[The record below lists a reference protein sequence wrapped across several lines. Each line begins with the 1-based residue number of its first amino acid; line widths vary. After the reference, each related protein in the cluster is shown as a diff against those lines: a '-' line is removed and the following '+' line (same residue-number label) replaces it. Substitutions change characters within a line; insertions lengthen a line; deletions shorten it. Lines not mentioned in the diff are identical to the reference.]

1 MHQGA
6 AQQRNPTA
14 QGAATQDSAGDAAQL
29 ARVEGHIHAL
39 LVGDVKGSVLPPMAR
54 PCFTSGGKRIR
65 AWLALRAGAALR
77 LPDVCSEPWAAA
89 CELMHNATLVHD
101 DLQDGDTTR
110 RGQPT
115 LWVAHGAAQAINV
128 GDWLFM
134 LAFRALGILPA
145 EAQHQAGFALTQALA
160 AGMAE
165 VIEGQGIECASRA
178 YFSAV
183 ATFPYEA
190 MVRGKTAALF
200 ALPVCGAA
208 LLAGHNAQAAKR
220 LAAPF
225 AELGVLFQ
233 QQDDVLDLW
242 GDKGREVCGADL
254 YEGKLSAIVVTH
266 LRRVPADA
274 SWLLP
279 LLAAPR
285 DATDAGQVRRAI
297 DTFEQSGSRAALL
310 GDMQGRGERA
320 RRSADPALLPV
331 LDNLIARIWSPIAS
345 LRPLGHV
352 EPGAPD
358 AAAASIGP
366 AAPTAGSDAAATR
379 ELS

>member
-6 AQQRNPTA
+6 AQQRDLTRD
-14 QGAATQDSAGDAAQL
+14 GAATQGSAGDAAQL

-39 LVGDVKGSVLPPMAR
+39 LGGDVEGSVLPPMAR
-54 PCFTSGGKRIR
+54 PCFTGGGKRMR
-65 AWLALRAGAALR
+65 AWLALRACDALR
-77 LPDVCSEPWAAA
+77 VPDVCAEPWAAA

-110 RGQPT
+110 RGRPA

-134 LAFRALGILPA
+134 LAFRALGSLPA
-145 EAQHQAGFALTQALA
+145 EAQHHAGFALTQALA

-178 YFSAV
+178 YFAAV
-183 ATFPYEA
+183 ASFPYEA

-208 LLAGHNAQAAKR
+208 LLAGYDARAAR
-220 LAAPF
+220 TLAAPF

-242 GDKGREVCGADL
+242 GDKGRELRGADF

-297 DTFEQSGSRAALL
+297 DTFVQSGSRAALL
-310 GDMQGRGERA
+310 ADMQKRGERA
-320 RRSADPALLPV
+320 RNLADPALLPV
-331 LDNLIARIWSPIAS
+331 LDGLLARIWAPIAP
-345 LRPLGHV
+345 LRPTPSGR
-352 EPGAPD
+352 PSASD
-358 AAAASIGP
+358 ATGTSIGP
-366 AAPTAGSDAAATR
+366 NVPSADRDGAHAR
-379 ELS
+379 ELR